1 MKPHELLD
9 PDFHSFLNP
18 GTDPWSLDTLPI
30 IRRLSRAGVAVEL
43 HVYPGAP
50 HMFDQNPGRII
61 AQSHLDI
68 LRALKEFFKVH

>member
-18 GTDPWSLDTLPI
+18 GTDPWSLDTLPT

-50 HMFDQNPGRII
+50 HMFDQNQD
-61 AQSHLDI
+61 AS
-68 LRALKEFFKVH
+68 LRNPISISFVH